1 MYFICFKGTQTH
13 RQKPLS
19 SFTSSFPKGKSQE
32 KGQTETGTCEFHL
45 GLSSGW
51 QKVNY
56 RSHDQ
61 PPLRAHSSMKLE
73 ESPHVNPDVLPWDVS
88 TTATSQL
95 LGQMPVPTF
104 FFWIKYYIF
113 STNCENKLIK
123 QQSTNTRVLNSH
135 KHLKNYR
142 LLCTTSNIWN
152 QNL

>member
-1 MYFICFKGTQTH
+1 MASPSSQREKAKLIRAYTKRTTEVSLQLNSSLLQMYFICFKGTQTH

-19 SFTSSFPKGKSQE
+19 SFTSSFPKGNSQE

-51 QKVNY
+51 QEVDY

-73 ESPHVNPDVLPWDVS
+73 ESPHVNTDVLPWDVS
-88 TTATSQL
+88 ATATSQL

-104 FFWIKYYIF
+104 FFL
-113 STNCENKLIK
+113 NK
-123 QQSTNTRVLNSH
+123 VLHLQH
-135 KHLKNYR
+135 KL
-142 LLCTTSNIWN
+142 
-152 QNL
+152 